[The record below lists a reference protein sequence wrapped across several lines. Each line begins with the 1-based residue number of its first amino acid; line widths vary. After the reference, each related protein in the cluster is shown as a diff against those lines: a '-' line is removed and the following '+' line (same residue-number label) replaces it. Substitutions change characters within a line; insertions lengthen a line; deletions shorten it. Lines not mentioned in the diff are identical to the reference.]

1 MVGPKKGDTMK
12 LTRNLLAIL
21 ALSSFTFA
29 FAEDTGMGA
38 KHHEAPAVESK
49 EAAASK
55 DTKGCEQCKSCAT
68 SPKKTP
74 PPKVRETG
82 PVMPDYMS

>member
-1 MVGPKKGDTMK
+1 MK

-29 FAEDTGMGA
+29 FAEDNVMSA
-38 KHHEAPAVESK
+38 KHHEASSVEPKQTAEPK
-49 EAAASK
+49 EM
-55 DTKGCEQCKSCAT
+55 KGCEQCKSCT
-68 SPKKTP
+68 KDTKKTT